1 MNSEVINFKIF
12 EFLIEIKKI
21 SEKDLEPKLRQ
32 IDPSELDE
40 KFEKI
45 LLPIRQ

>member
-1 MNSEVINFKIF
+1 MNSQVIESKIL
-12 EFLIEIKKI
+12 ECLIEIKNT
-21 SEKDLEPKLRQ
+21 SEKYLEPKLRQ